1 MERRASHQ
9 QPQVLE
15 KGEIQF
21 FYRPRVERWQVEDI
35 SDVQRLLIVL
45 CPEGQR
51 RYRVIALGRKRMP
64 KPGERFWGFVD
75 LVLDS
80 NQDLRAAL
88 GASTYMTKTRGVRSL
103 PAAQRIR
110 SGRYQLVSH
119 EGHAHL
125 DYGDGSAIIT
135 VANPD
140 PTAWGLLETPP
151 LQLELFDETEVHVTV
166 PATLPADLQSQFGE
180 KRFIPLDSARVLD
193 HPGVELV
200 FIGVPARA
208 SAPPEDLATASS
220 Q

>member
-1 MERRASHQ
+1 MARREEQRAR
-9 QPQVLE
+9 VLE
-15 KGEIQF
+15 RGELQF
-21 FYRPRVERWQVEDI
+21 YYRPRVERRQVEDI

-45 CPEGQR
+45 CPSGQR

-80 NQDLRAAL
+80 DQDLRAAL
-88 GASTYMTKTRGVRSL
+88 GASTYVTRTRGVRSL
-103 PAAQRIR
+103 PAAQRIKTL
-110 SGRYQLVSH
+110 RYELVSH
-119 EGHAHL
+119 DGHAHL
-125 DYGDGSAIIT
+125 DYGDGSCIIT

-140 PTAWGLLETPP
+140 PAAWGLLETPP

-166 PATLPADLQSQFGE
+166 PATLPRDLQSRFGE
-180 KRFIPLDSARVLD
+180 KRFIPLDSARLLD

-200 FIGVPARA
+200 FIGSPAPA
-208 SAPPEDLATASS
+208 SALLEDLAAAAS

>member
-1 MERRASHQ
+1 MER
-9 QPQVLE
+9 
-15 KGEIQF
+15 GEISF
-21 FYRPRVERWQVEDI
+21 YYRPRVERWQVEDI
-35 SDVQRLLIVL
+35 SDVQRLLLVL
-45 CPEGQR
+45 CPDRQR

-64 KPGERFWGFVD
+64 LPGERFWGFVD

-80 NQDLRAAL
+80 QQDLRAAL

-110 SGRYQLVSH
+110 TGRYEIASH

-125 DYGDGSAIIT
+125 DYGDGSCIVT

-140 PTAWGLLETPP
+140 PKAWGLAETPP
-151 LQLELFDETEVHVTV
+151 LQLDLFDETEVHVTV
-166 PATLPADLQSQFGE
+166 PATLPADLQRRFGD
-180 KRFIPLDSARVLD
+180 KRFLPLDSPRLLD

-200 FIGVPARA
+200 FIGVPAQA
-208 SAPPEDLATASS
+208 AALPEDLAAASS

>member
-1 MERRASHQ
+1 MER
-9 QPQVLE
+9 
-15 KGEIQF
+15 GEISF
-21 FYRPRVERWQVEDI
+21 YYRPRVERWQVEDI
-35 SDVQRLLIVL
+35 SDVQRLLLVL
-45 CPEGQR
+45 SPDRQR

-64 KPGERFWGFVD
+64 LPGERFWGFVD

-80 NQDLRAAL
+80 AQDLRAAL

-110 SGRYQLVSH
+110 TGEYEIVSH
-119 EGHAHL
+119 DGHAHL
-125 DYGDGSAIIT
+125 DYGDGSCLIT

-140 PTAWGLLETPP
+140 PAAWGLTETPP
-151 LQLELFDETEVHVTV
+151 LQLDMFDETEVHVTV
-166 PATLPADLQSQFGE
+166 PATLPPDLQSRFGG
-180 KRFIPLDSARVLD
+180 KRFLPLDSPRLLD

-208 SAPPEDLATASS
+208 SALPEDLAAAAS